1 VLAARELAPLLEID
15 CNLPLRQVRGDEI
28 RWLSRLGPF
37 GIGNPQPLFLAR
49 GVMVSDARVVGNGD
63 KHLKLRL
70 RDDGLTWPAIAF
82 DMGDFDA
89 KTGDRVDVVYT
100 VEATGYD
107 GALEIHVEDMRLAEA
122 PAPA

>member
-1 VLAARELAPLLEID
+1 
-15 CNLPLRQVRGDEI
+15 VRGDEI

-49 GVMVSDARVVGNGD
+49 GVTVSDARVVGNGE

-70 RDDGLTWPAIAF
+70 RDGGLTWPAIAF